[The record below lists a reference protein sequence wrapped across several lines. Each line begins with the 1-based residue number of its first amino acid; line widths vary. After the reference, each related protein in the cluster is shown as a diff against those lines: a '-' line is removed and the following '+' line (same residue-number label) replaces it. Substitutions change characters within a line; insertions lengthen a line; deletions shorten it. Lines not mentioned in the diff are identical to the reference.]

1 MYALSFALQ
10 PGATTQFTN
19 YPFNS
24 MVKFGN
30 TYLGASSEGIYLLDG
45 SDDNGVEIEAYFEP
59 ITTDFGSDNPK
70 RMRFIYLGYEAQ
82 GDLELTLKADDKAT
96 ETVVLEAESTKIG
109 QQRRRVPATREL
121 QGRYWNLQVK
131 NMDGCDFA
139 VDSIDVR
146 MVTRSQ
152 GITRG

>member
-1 MYALSFALQ
+1 MYALNFALQ

-45 SDDNGVEIEAYFEP
+45 SDDDGSEIEAYFEP
-59 ITTDFGSDNPK
+59 ITTDFGADNPK

-82 GDLELTLKADDKAT
+82 GDLELTLKADDKDT
-96 ETVVLEAESTKIG
+96 ETITCEAESTKTG

-121 QGRYWNLQVK
+121 QGRYWNIQVK

-146 MVTRSQ
+146 MIARSQ